1 MKKNKKQFPADFYW
15 GGAVAANQ
23 LEGAYLE
30 GGKGWSVADINRF
43 RDDIDIKKKSNKEIT
58 KADVE
63 FALNDQEG
71 RYPKRD
77 GIDFYHTFRED
88 LALLAETG
96 MNSFRT
102 SISWARI
109 FPKGDEQ
116 TPNEEGLRFYDELID
131 CILENGMEPLI
142 TLSHYEMPIHLA
154 MAYDGWSNRKL
165 IDFFVHFAGL
175 TVF

>member
-15 GGAVAANQ
+15 GGAVAAIQ

-30 GGKGWSVADINRF
+30 GGKDWSVADINRF
-43 RDDIDIKKKSNKEIT
+43 RNDIDIKKKSNKEIT
-58 KADVE
+58 TADVE

-116 TPNEEGLRFYDELID
+116 TTICLNGRLSFTHFDRGVAIDDVACRRQTEG
-131 CILENGMEPLI
+131 
-142 TLSHYEMPIHLA
+142 S
-154 MAYDGWSNRKL
+154 
-165 IDFFVHFAGL
+165 
-175 TVF
+175 